1 MSWIS
6 AADLAKRTGVSRAA
20 VTKAISSGRIPA
32 DAVRRAGG
40 RVLVE
45 ESAGL
50 QAIQKRANGAPAVE
64 HQAPPPMLAA
74 ETAKLASLFAW
85 GAAPAAA
92 ENETAAPEASD
103 CQMLQRELSEA
114 LWREQEWI
122 RHYKGF
128 RDFVTGWSSPGYTIE
143 LLKAIPDPSPAGEV
157 MQNARRILLERMT
170 NLDRCDQRSRFP
182 TVPRNQRAHHT

>member
-1 MSWIS
+1 MKWIS
-6 AADLAKRTGVSRAA
+6 AADLAQRNGVSRAA

-40 RVLVE
+40 RVLIE
-45 ESAGL
+45 ESAGMKG
-50 QAIQKRANGAPAVE
+50 IQKRANVAPAVE
-64 HQAPPPMLAA
+64 HQAPPQVLQADVA
-74 ETAKLASLFAW
+74 ELASLFAW

-92 ENETAAPEASD
+92 EKPTAEPPASD

-122 RHYKGF
+122 QQYKHF

-143 LLKAIPDPSPAGEV
+143 LLKAIPDPAPAGDV
-157 MQNARRILLERMT
+157 MQNARRILLEQMKD
-170 NLDRCDQRSRFP
+170 LDRCDLRSRFP
-182 TVPRNQRAHHT
+182 TVPKNQRAHHT